1 MLALSKLN
9 KLLLLLAAIELRNAI
24 VKRFNVS
31 KIIGSTVLALSLAT
45 LPTLLP
51 ASAQTTATP
60 DGTVT
65 DTTTDRTA
73 TDGNYQDGDWGLLG
87 LLGLFGL
94 LGCKSRKDNDTVGYR
109 DPNVVGSSGSRSN
122 Y

>member
-1 MLALSKLN
+1 M
-9 KLLLLLAAIELRNAI
+9 
-24 VKRFNVS
+24 KRFNVS
-31 KIIGSTVLALSLAT
+31 KILGSTVLALSLAT
-45 LPTLLP
+45 LPTVLP
-51 ASAQTTATP
+51 ASAQTTAAP

-73 TDGNYQDGDWGLLG
+73 TDGDYQDGDWGLLG

-94 LGCKSRKDNDTVGYR
+94 FGRKSRRADNTVGYS
-109 DPNVVGSSGSRSN
+109 DPNVVSSSGSRSN